1 MKVLILAGGYGSR
14 ISEETILKPKPM
26 LEIGE
31 NPILWHIMKY
41 YSCYGFNEFIILLGY
56 KGYLIKEYFVNYFIH
71 NSDLTIDLTNNHIE
85 LHKNKSEGW
94 KVTLLD
100 TGLNTLT
107 GGRVKRAQDFI
118 KKERFM
124 LTYGDGISDININ
137 ELIKFHEK
145 HKKTVTITAVK
156 PEGRFGAIDIGEGN
170 RILKFN
176 EKPKGDGA
184 WINGGYFVCEPK
196 VLDYITEGDSTI
208 FEKTPLENLA
218 NDGELFAYKHKGF
231 WKPMDTQRD
240 KNELVELWQK
250 GKAPWKIW

>member
-1 MKVLILAGGYGSR
+1 M
-14 ISEETILKPKPM
+14 
-26 LEIGE
+26 
-31 NPILWHIMKY
+31 
-41 YSCYGFNEFIILLGY
+41 
-56 KGYLIKEYFVNYFIH
+56 
-71 NSDLTIDLTNNHIE
+71 TIDLTNNHIE

>member
-170 RILKFN
+170 RILHFN

-218 NDGELFAYKHKGF
+218 NDGELFAYKHEGF

>member
-1 MKVLILAGGYGSR
+1 MKVLILAGGFGSR
-14 ISEETILKPKPM
+14 LGEETTLKPKPM
-26 LEIGE
+26 LEIGDK
-31 NPILWHIMKY
+31 PILWHIMKL
-41 YSCYGFNEFIILLGY
+41 YSYYGFNEFVILLGY
-56 KGYLIKEYFVNYFIH
+56 KDYLIKEYFVNYYLH
-71 NSDLTIDLTNNHIE
+71 RSDLTIDLANNSIIFHN
-85 LHKNKSEGW
+85 NKSECW

-107 GGRVKRAQDFI
+107 GGRIKQAQDFI
-118 KKERFM
+118 RKERFM

-145 HKKTVTITAVK
+145 HKKAVTITAVK
-156 PEGRFGAIDIGEGN
+156 PEGRFGAIDIGKGN

-196 VLDYITEGDSTI
+196 VLSYITEGDSTI

-218 NDGELFAYKHKGF
+218 NDGELFAYKHEGF

-240 KNELVELWQK
+240 KNELIMLWEK
-250 GKAPWKIW
+250 NKAPWKIW